1 MMNTDTA
8 TGNVC
13 VLAFALLGQVV
24 LGLFFLCRAWVRLV
38 GMLDY
43 IGKMKRYPSV
53 VNLALS

>member
-24 LGLFFLCRAWVRLV
+24 LGVFFCRAWVRLV